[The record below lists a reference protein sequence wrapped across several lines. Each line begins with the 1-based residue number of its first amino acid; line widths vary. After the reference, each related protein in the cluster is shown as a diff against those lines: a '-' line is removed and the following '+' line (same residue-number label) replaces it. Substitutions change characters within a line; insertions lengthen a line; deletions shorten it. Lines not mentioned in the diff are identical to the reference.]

1 MIFDEKIALKVAKLL
16 LKVKAIQLKKQNYF
30 TWASG
35 IKSPIYCDNRILLG
49 YPTERDHIKKMISTL
64 IKAKFPEANALSGV
78 ATAGIGIGALAADSL
93 QLPYSYVRSS
103 AKAHGKQNQIE
114 GYIPSG
120 AKVVVVEDL
129 ISTGGSTIK
138 AIDALQKADYN
149 VIGAVAIFTYG
160 FDKANKAFAELGI
173 PYYTLSNYYYLIELL
188 ENEDE
193 LDVDTKVTLLKWRE
207 NPESFN
213 K

>member
-16 LKVKAIQLKKQNYF
+16 LQVKAIQLKKQNYF

-49 YPTERDHIKKMISTL
+49 YPAERDHIKKMISTL
-64 IKAKFPEANALSGV
+64 IEEKFPSVKALSGV
-78 ATAGIGIGALAADSL
+78 ATAGIGIGALAADTLHLS
-93 QLPYSYVRSS
+93 YSYVRSS
-103 AKAHGKQNQIE
+103 AKSHGKQNQIE
-114 GYIPSG
+114 GYIPEN

-138 AIDALQKADYN
+138 AIDALQSEGYN

-160 FDKANKAFAELGI
+160 FEKAKQAFEELNM
-173 PYYTLSNYYYLIELL
+173 PYYTLSNYTYLIELL
-188 ENEDE
+188 ENEGE
-193 LDVDTKVTLLKWRE
+193 LDKDTKTTLLRWRE
-207 NPESFN
+207 NPESF